1 MAINFTDEEAAQWP
15 VRPETAA
22 ARVDEALSN
31 AALEVLD
38 LVYRQ
43 PGVSRAARQELAK
56 RISEVMGTARMRIAR
71 ELGEGSI

>member
-1 MAINFTDEEAAQWP
+1 MSVNFTDSEAVPWP
-15 VRPETAA
+15 VRPDTLA

-43 PGVSRAARQELAK
+43 PGVSRAARQELARK
-56 RISEVMGTARMRIAR
+56 ISEIMGTARMRVAK